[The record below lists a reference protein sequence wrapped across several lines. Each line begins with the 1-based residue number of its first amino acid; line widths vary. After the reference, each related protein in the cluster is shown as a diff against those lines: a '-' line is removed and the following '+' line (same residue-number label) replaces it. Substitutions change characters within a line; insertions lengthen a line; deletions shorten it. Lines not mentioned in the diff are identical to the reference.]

1 VYGQVSFSRNLPASG
16 LSAASE
22 FAERVKR
29 IGANPRYRILRASA
43 GFSTA
48 LGAWTLSTQ
57 WNGQWT
63 DDALVSA
70 EQFSIGGEG
79 SIRGFNGR
87 VASGDKGQ
95 RLGLEL
101 QSPVK
106 TWTLGAAGPL
116 AGAWVLF
123 AEAGEVRHDQ
133 PQANGKMRTALAGAG
148 LGVRLTWRERL
159 ALRADLGVVTR
170 GADKAPRG
178 DRFVHV
184 SLSYAI

>member
-1 VYGQVSFSRNLPASG
+1 VRL
-16 LSAASE
+16 
-22 FAERVKR
+22 
-29 IGANPRYRILRASA
+29 SA
-43 GFSTA
+43 GFATA
-48 LGAWTLSTQ
+48 VGAWTLSTQ

-63 DDALVSA
+63 EDALVSA

-106 TWTLGAAGPL
+106 TMTVGAAGPM
-116 AGAWVLF
+116 AAAWVLF
-123 AEAGEVRHDQ
+123 AEAGEVRRNLPQ
-133 PQANGKMRTALAGAG
+133 PGEKVRTALAGAG
-148 LGVRLTWRERL
+148 LGLRITWSERL

-170 GADKAPRG
+170 GDGLAARG
-178 DRFVHV
+178 DRFVHFN
-184 SLSYAI
+184 LSYAF